1 MIVYKLIKDLT
12 EDEIFRCIKLLNSNF
27 KKNRFNTYSSIIYY
41 IIGSNIIGFVGISDN
56 YLNQLCVN
64 INYRNRGIATGLI
77 NKSKEILQDTIH
89 LFVDK
94 NKSNTEYLVKFYEK
108 NDFII
113 EYENDIEFKMIYKNW
128 LIYNIIISTKDIIN
142 GYK

>member
-1 MIVYKLIKDLT
+1 MIVYKLVKDLT
-12 EDEIFRCIKLLNSNF
+12 DDEIFRCIKLLNSNF
-27 KKNRFNTYSSIIYY
+27 KENRLNTYSSIIYY

-64 INYRNRGIATGLI
+64 SNYRNKGIATNLI
-77 NKSKEILQDTIH
+77 NKSKEILQDTIY

-113 EYENDIEFKMIYKNW
+113 EYENDIEIKMIYKN
-128 LIYNIIISTKDIIN
+128 
-142 GYK
+142 

>member
-94 NKSNTEYLVKFYEK
+94 NKSNTEYLVNFYEK

-113 EYENDIEFKMIYKNW
+113 EYENDIEFKMIYKN
-128 LIYNIIISTKDIIN
+128 
-142 GYK
+142 

>member
-1 MIVYKLIKDLT
+1 MIVYKLIKYLT
-12 EDEIFRCIKLLNSNF
+12 EDEIFRCIKLINSNF

-113 EYENDIEFKMIYKNW
+113 EYENDIEFKMIYKN
-128 LIYNIIISTKDIIN
+128 
-142 GYK
+142 

>member
-1 MIVYKLIKDLT
+1 MIIYKLIKDLT

-27 KKNRFNTYSSIIYY
+27 KKNRFNTYNSIIYY
-41 IIGSNIIGFVGISDN
+41 IIGSDIIGFVGISDN

-64 INYRNRGIATGLI
+64 SNYRNRGIATGLI

-94 NKSNTEYLVKFYEK
+94 NKSNTEYLIKFYEN

-113 EYENDIEFKMIYKNW
+113 EYENDIEFKMIYKN
-128 LIYNIIISTKDIIN
+128 
-142 GYK
+142 

>member
-27 KKNRFNTYSSIIYY
+27 KKNRFNTYNSIIYY
-41 IIGSNIIGFVGISDN
+41 IIGSDIIGFVGISDN

-64 INYRNRGIATGLI
+64 SNYRNRGIATGLI

-94 NKSNTEYLVKFYEK
+94 NKSNTEYLIKFYEN

-113 EYENDIEFKMIYKNW
+113 EYENDIEFKMIYKN
-128 LIYNIIISTKDIIN
+128 
-142 GYK
+142 

>member
-12 EDEIFRCIKLLNSNF
+12 EDEIFRCIKMLNSNF

-41 IIGSNIIGFVGISDN
+41 IIGSDIIGFVGISDN
-56 YLNQLCVN
+56 HLNQLCVN
-64 INYRNRGIATGLI
+64 SNYRNRGIATGII

-128 LIYNIIISTKDIIN
+128 LIYNIIISTKI
-142 GYK
+142 

>member
-27 KKNRFNTYSSIIYY
+27 KKIRFNTYSSIIYY

-56 YLNQLCVN
+56 HLNQLCVN
-64 INYRNRGIATGLI
+64 INYRNRGIATGII

-113 EYENDIEFKMIYKNW
+113 EYENDIEFKMIYKN
-128 LIYNIIISTKDIIN
+128 
-142 GYK
+142 

>member
-1 MIVYKLIKDLT
+1 MIIYKLIKDLT

-27 KKNRFNTYSSIIYY
+27 KKNRFNTYNSIIYY
-41 IIGSNIIGFVGISDN
+41 IIGSDIIGFVGISDN

-64 INYRNRGIATGLI
+64 SNYRNRGIATGLI

-113 EYENDIEFKMIYKNW
+113 EYENDIEFKMIYKN
-128 LIYNIIISTKDIIN
+128 
-142 GYK
+142 

>member
-1 MIVYKLIKDLT
+1 MIIYKLIKDLT
-12 EDEIFRCIKLLNSNF
+12 DDEIFRCCKLINSNF

-41 IIGSNIIGFVGISDN
+41 IIGSDIIGFVGISDN

-64 INYRNRGIATGLI
+64 SNYRNRGVASELI

-94 NKSNTEYLVKFYEK
+94 NNYNTEYLIKFYQNK
-108 NDFII
+108 GFII
-113 EYENDIEFKMIYKNW
+113 EFENDIEFKMIYKN
-128 LIYNIIISTKDIIN
+128 
-142 GYK
+142 

>member
-12 EDEIFRCIKLLNSNF
+12 EDEIFRCIKLINSNF
-27 KKNRFNTYSSIIYY
+27 IKNRFNTYSSIIYY

-113 EYENDIEFKMIYKNW
+113 EYENDIEFKMIYKN
-128 LIYNIIISTKDIIN
+128 
-142 GYK
+142 

>member
-12 EDEIFRCIKLLNSNF
+12 ENEIFRCIKLLNSNF
-27 KKNRFNTYSSIIYY
+27 KKNRFNTYNSIIYY
-41 IIGSNIIGFVGISDN
+41 IIGSDIIGFVGISDN

-64 INYRNRGIATGLI
+64 SNYRNRGIAKGLI

-94 NKSNTEYLVKFYEK
+94 NKSNTEYLIKFYEN

-113 EYENDIEFKMIYKNW
+113 EYENDIEFKMIYKN
-128 LIYNIIISTKDIIN
+128 
-142 GYK
+142 

>member
-12 EDEIFRCIKLLNSNF
+12 EHEIFRCIKLLNSNF
-27 KKNRFNTYSSIIYY
+27 KKNRFNTYNSIIYY
-41 IIGSNIIGFVGISDN
+41 IIGSDIIGFVGISDN

-64 INYRNRGIATGLI
+64 SNYRNRGIATGLI

-94 NKSNTEYLVKFYEK
+94 NKSNTEYLIKFYEN

-113 EYENDIEFKMIYKNW
+113 EYENDIEFKMIYKN
-128 LIYNIIISTKDIIN
+128 
-142 GYK
+142 

>member
-56 YLNQLCVN
+56 HLNQLCVN
-64 INYRNRGIATGLI
+64 INYRNRGIATGII

-113 EYENDIEFKMIYKNW
+113 EYENDIEFKMIYKN
-128 LIYNIIISTKDIIN
+128 
-142 GYK
+142 

>member
-41 IIGSNIIGFVGISDN
+41 IIGSDIIGFVGISNN

-64 INYRNRGIATGLI
+64 SNYRNRGIATRLI
-77 NKSKEILQDTIH
+77 NKSKEILQNTIH

-94 NKSNTEYLVKFYEK
+94 NKSTTEYLVKFYEK

-113 EYENDIEFKMIYKNW
+113 EYENDIEFKMIYKN
-128 LIYNIIISTKDIIN
+128 
-142 GYK
+142 

>member
-12 EDEIFRCIKLLNSNF
+12 EDEIFKCIKLLNSNF
-27 KKNRFNTYSSIIYY
+27 EKNRLNTYSSIIYY
-41 IIGSNIIGFVGISDN
+41 IIESNIIGFVGISNN
-56 YLNQLCVN
+56 YLNQICVN
-64 INYRNRGIATGLI
+64 INYRNRGIATELI
-77 NKSKEILQDTIH
+77 NKSKKILKNTIH

-113 EYENDIEFKMIYKNW
+113 EYENDIEFKMIYKN
-128 LIYNIIISTKDIIN
+128 
-142 GYK
+142 

>member
-12 EDEIFRCIKLLNSNF
+12 EDEIFRCIKMLNSNF

-41 IIGSNIIGFVGISDN
+41 IIGSDIIGFVGISDN
-56 YLNQLCVN
+56 HLNQLCVN
-64 INYRNRGIATGLI
+64 SNYRNRGIATGII

-113 EYENDIEFKMIYKNW
+113 EYENDIEFKMIYKN
-128 LIYNIIISTKDIIN
+128 
-142 GYK
+142 

>member
-12 EDEIFRCIKLLNSNF
+12 EDEIFSCIKLINSNF

-94 NKSNTEYLVKFYEK
+94 NKSNTDYLIAFYKK
-108 NDFII
+108 NNFSV
-113 EYENDIEFKMIYKNW
+113 EYENDIEVKMIYKN
-128 LIYNIIISTKDIIN
+128 
-142 GYK
+142 